1 MQTVMHLHRNIKS
14 LLEKFSHVSFGFGQE
29 FVIKKNGTNI
39 YAKVAK
45 ALASQL

>member
-14 LLEKFSHVSFGFGQE
+14 LLEKFSHVSFGFGKE
-29 FVIKKNGTNI
+29 FVKNKMVQT